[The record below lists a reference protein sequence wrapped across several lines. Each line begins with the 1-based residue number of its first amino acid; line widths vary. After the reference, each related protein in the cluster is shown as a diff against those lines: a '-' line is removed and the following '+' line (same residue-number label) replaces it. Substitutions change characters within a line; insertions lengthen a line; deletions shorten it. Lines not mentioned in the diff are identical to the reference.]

1 MNYDRREFL
10 KMAGGASTGLAL
22 SSMAGLSLLSCSEKA
37 TDTAT
42 FGIQLYT
49 LRDDMPKDPK
59 GILKQIASFGY
70 KQIESYEGDKGI
82 YWGMTHTDFRKY
94 MDDLGMTLVSA
105 HCDINKDFE
114 QKAAQAAEI
123 GMKYLICP
131 WLGPQPTLDDY
142 KRHAAE
148 FNKRGEICKKNGIR
162 FAYHNHDYSFIPVE
176 GQYPQ
181 DVLMSNTDPSL
192 VDYEM
197 DIYWVVTA
205 NQDPETWLS
214 KYKDR
219 FRLSHVKDRIKNS
232 TEKEAT
238 CDLGKGGIDFPK
250 VLKSAKDH
258 GMNYFIVEQERY
270 DGSTPVKSAQS
281 NAEYMKKIDVV

>member
-1 MNYDRREFL
+1 
-10 KMAGGASTGLAL
+10 MAGGASTGLAL

-162 FAYHNHDYSFIPVE
+162 FAYHNNDYSFIPVE

>member
-37 TDTAT
+37 TDNAT

-49 LRDDMPKDPK
+49 LRDDMPKDSK

>member
-22 SSMAGLSLLSCSEKA
+22 SSLAGISMLSCTENAK
-37 TDTAT
+37 DTAT

-70 KQIESYEGDKGI
+70 KQIESYEGEKGI
-82 YWGMTHTDFRKY
+82 YWGMTHNDFRKY
-94 MDDLGMTLVSA
+94 MDDLGMTIVSA

-123 GMKYLICP
+123 GMKYLISP

-181 DVLMSNTDPSL
+181 DVLMNNTDPSL

-250 VLKSAKDH
+250 VLKTARDQ

-270 DGSTPVKSAQS
+270 DGSTPLKSAQA